1 MSLRHVLVHTCCV
14 SMSVLHSHVHA
25 ACICPCCKYI
35 SMLMSMCSCKCPC
48 QDMEMQ
54 HGPDYTT
61 TTIQSF
67 YFLYIFTLHTVYFST
82 SIDKRYSTF
91 PASLLLEEQNV
102 HTIATDT
109 VYLLCIFYSIEIVC
123 VGWQCTKSMY
133 VGYSLV
139 SQSVE

>member
-1 MSLRHVLVHTCCV
+1 
-14 SMSVLHSHVHA
+14 
-25 ACICPCCKYI
+25 
-35 SMLMSMCSCKCPC
+35 MCSCKCPC

-82 SIDKRYSTF
+82 SIDERYSTF

-102 HTIATDT
+102 HTIATDIST
-109 VYLLCIFYSIEIVC
+109 LHILQYRDRLRRLAMYKVNVRRIFPCEPVC
-123 VGWQCTKSMY
+123 RIGDVPS
-133 VGYSLV
+133 
-139 SQSVE
+139 